1 MVVPG
6 LPATKPDLGTA
17 DEEARHEAVDA
28 AAHLSA
34 SAALIGTENETLF
47 TFFTA
52 FTRHASPEDLIHFT
66 GAELAALVKQVFARS
81 AKRSLGKSLIEVFE
95 PSATDPSF
103 ARRETVVLAVNDDI
117 PFLYNSAT
125 AELRAHGVNVTAAFH
140 PVISDARDASGA
152 RAKGG
157 APINESFIVLVLDS
171 AIDDESK
178 AAVKSGL
185 AKVFADVAVVV
196 RDWKPM
202 LGQLAET
209 VTQLKKHPPPIQDA
223 DLAENLAF
231 LGWLADNHFTFLG
244 CRDYVFRD
252 EGEGKLEARYKTGLG
267 VLADPA
273 TRVIR
278 RGADRSSSS
287 RRSCTSS

>member
-34 SAALIGTENETLF
+34 SAALIGTENEALF

-81 AKRSLGKSLIEVFE
+81 AKRSLGKPLIEVFE
-95 PSATDPSF
+95 PSATDPAF

-117 PFLYNSAT
+117 PFLYDSAT

-140 PVISDARDASGA
+140 PVIGDARDASGCSRKGR
-152 RAKGG
+152 RADQRELHRPRAGFG
-157 APINESFIVLVLDS
+157 
-171 AIDDESK
+171 
-178 AAVKSGL
+178 
-185 AKVFADVAVVV
+185 
-196 RDWKPM
+196 
-202 LGQLAET
+202 
-209 VTQLKKHPPPIQDA
+209 H
-223 DLAENLAF
+223 
-231 LGWLADNHFTFLG
+231 
-244 CRDYVFRD
+244 
-252 EGEGKLEARYKTGLG
+252 
-267 VLADPA
+267 
-273 TRVIR
+273 R
-278 RGADRSSSS
+278 R
-287 RRSCTSS
+287 